1 MSRYNRFEVF
11 TRTYGVQIQ
20 DTPAILSTNDASEAL
35 RACRAAMRREEGTLT
50 STSIRDVITGRE
62 YGGLEVFQFAN
73 EFALRVMD

>member
-1 MSRYNRFEVF
+1 MSGYTRFEIF

-20 DTPAILSTNDASEAL
+20 DSPAILSTNDPSEAL

-50 STSIRDVITGRE
+50 STSIRDLITGRE
-62 YGGLEVFQFAN
+62 YGGIDVFQFAN